1 MRRDRL
7 NNFDTTTNEIVKAA
21 SVVPV
26 SLKTSANSKVLSF
39 AEQLKDFGLDCFQ
52 TEINDL
58 VNKYLANKTNAIFYM
73 KRGNNSAESY
83 KLGDTINV
91 QFLTD
96 QELLMLVSSVLD
108 GHGSNS

>member
-1 MRRDRL
+1 MRTNRL
-7 NNFDTTTNEIVKAA
+7 NFDTTTNEIVKGA

-26 SLKTSANSKVLSF
+26 SLKTSANSKLLSF

-58 VNKYLANKTNAIFYM
+58 VNKYLGSKNTPILKVNI
-73 KRGNNSAESY
+73 GNQNTKSY
-83 KLGDTINV
+83 YAGGLVDLPV
-91 QFLTD
+91 LTD
-96 QELLMLVSSVLD
+96 QELLMLVASVLD

>member
-1 MRRDRL
+1 MRTSRL
-7 NNFDTTTNEIVKAA
+7 NFDTTTNEIVKAA

-58 VNKYLANKTNAIFYM
+58 VNKYLGAKNS
-73 KRGNNSAESY
+73 NNP
-83 KLGDTINV
+83 
-91 QFLTD
+91 FLTD
-96 QELLMLVSSVLD
+96 QELLLLVSSVLD